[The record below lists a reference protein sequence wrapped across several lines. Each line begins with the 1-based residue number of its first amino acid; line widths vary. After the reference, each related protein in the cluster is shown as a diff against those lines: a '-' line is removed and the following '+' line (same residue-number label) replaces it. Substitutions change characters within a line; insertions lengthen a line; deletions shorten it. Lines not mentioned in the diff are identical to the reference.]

1 MDTSELGPLLGSAPN
16 LGCWKSYS
24 VRTHAEV
31 RLGHKGQGR
40 QRENQPARL
49 PADATDAQSQSKQ
62 RRGAAEARKYAV
74 DGRHKKN
81 ERPRETTTRRKPA
94 RADARAAL
102 DETARRPRIVGSP
115 VAIIRK
121 AARVGDAAVSEER
134 YAP

>member
-24 VRTHAEV
+24 VHTHAEV

-62 RRGAAEARKYAV
+62 RRGPAEARKYAA
-74 DGRHKKN
+74 DATKKN

-102 DETARRPRIVGSP
+102 DEAAGLDRTVGP
-115 VAIIRK
+115 FTTMAGK

-134 YAP
+134 HAT